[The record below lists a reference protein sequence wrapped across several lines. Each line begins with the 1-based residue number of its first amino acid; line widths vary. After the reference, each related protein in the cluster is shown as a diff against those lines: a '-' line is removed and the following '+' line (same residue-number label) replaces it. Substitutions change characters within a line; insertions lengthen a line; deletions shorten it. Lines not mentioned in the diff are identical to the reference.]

1 MLSLDG
7 KRILL
12 YGVDAPVRGQPCYA
26 GTKTWDCATASA
38 KTLLNLVG
46 DQEITCEQRRIDQFG
61 RVFAICKA
69 GEVDINRA
77 LVEAGMAVALPKETT
92 DYVAAEAAGQG
103 QRHRRVAGSL
113 HGARRLSRNAGRPPA
128 RAVSADSMTFRL
140 FGSELASRD
149 YFPLLRWMIFTGVTL
164 FGFAIAWRYSLF
176 QLMTAQDRSGISVF
190 ICILYV
196 AISGHCLACVV
207 AVSREIN
214 TAHRVRDRVMNGV
227 NAYRTE
233 GRRVVTDDGA
243 TLPAGRI
250 TDYIRNLVVKAEKQ
264 GRERRLDQTLLL
276 RGLADK
282 LRSPMQFGAFAGDA
296 LLKLGLLGTIVGFI
310 LMLLPLATLENFD
323 AASMKSSMKVMSGGM
338 AVAMYTTLAGLVGSV
353 LVKAQYYILDNA
365 SAYLFDVTTDLTEV
379 FVVSTLE
386 REAHG
391 GV

>member
-1 MLSLDG
+1 MS
-7 KRILL
+7 
-12 YGVDAPVRGQPCYA
+12 
-26 GTKTWDCATASA
+26 
-38 KTLLNLVG
+38 
-46 DQEITCEQRRIDQFG
+46 
-61 RVFAICKA
+61 
-69 GEVDINRA
+69 
-77 LVEAGMAVALPKETT
+77 
-92 DYVAAEAAGQG
+92 
-103 QRHRRVAGSL
+103 
-113 HGARRLSRNAGRPPA
+113 
-128 RAVSADSMTFRL
+128 FRL
-140 FGSELASRD
+140 WRSELAIRD
-149 YFPLLRWMIFTGVTL
+149 YFPLLRWMIFTGVSL
-164 FGFAIAWRYSLF
+164 FGFAIAWHYRLF
-176 QLMTAQDRSGISVF
+176 QLMTAQDQSGISLF

-196 AISGHCLACVV
+196 AISMHCLVCIV

-214 TAHRVRDRVMNGV
+214 TAHRVRERVMSGV
-227 NAYRTE
+227 NAYRTD
-233 GRRVVTDDGA
+233 GRQVVTDDGA
-243 TLPAGRI
+243 ALPAGRI
-250 TDYIRNLVVKAEKQ
+250 TEYIRNLVVKAEKQ

-338 AVAMYTTLAGLVGSV
+338 AVAMYTTLAGLVGSI

-391 GV
+391 RL

>member
-1 MLSLDG
+1 
-7 KRILL
+7 
-12 YGVDAPVRGQPCYA
+12 
-26 GTKTWDCATASA
+26 
-38 KTLLNLVG
+38 
-46 DQEITCEQRRIDQFG
+46 
-61 RVFAICKA
+61 
-69 GEVDINRA
+69 
-77 LVEAGMAVALPKETT
+77 
-92 DYVAAEAAGQG
+92 
-103 QRHRRVAGSL
+103 
-113 HGARRLSRNAGRPPA
+113 
-128 RAVSADSMTFRL
+128 MTFRL
-140 FGSELASRD
+140 FSSELASRD

-164 FGFAIAWRYSLF
+164 FGFAIAWRYGLF
-176 QLMTAQDRSGISVF
+176 QLMMAQDRSGISVF

-227 NAYRTE
+227 GAYRTE
-233 GRRVVTDDGA
+233 GSRVVTDDGA
-243 TLPAGRI
+243 ALPAGRV

-264 GRERRLDQTLLL
+264 GRERRIDQTLLL

-296 LLKLGLLGTIVGFI
+296 LLKLG
-310 LMLLPLATLENFD
+310 TLDNFD

-338 AVAMYTTLAGLVGSV
+338 AVAMYTTLAGLIGSI

-379 FVVSTLE
+379 FVVSTIE

-391 GV
+391 RV